1 MTDCPVRASLQRG
14 LTFGRQARMLIRK
27 VPEPNISPSIVG
39 LETAIATKSGLCPQG
54 GAMTRATQVTL
65 VTRAPR

>member
-1 MTDCPVRASLQRG
+1 
-14 LTFGRQARMLIRK
+14 MLIRK